1 MWIEN
6 LELINLIALSINAI
20 SYGWFAKEFWNIS
33 VNRRLIN
40 FEWIKILIVVFT
52 LSSILS
58 SINFKI
64 QKMII
69 IIPIFQLILLMIT
82 LFTILGI
89 AWYKEKNEKDSI
101 GLYWQ
106 GKTYRL
112 NDRRVPV
119 KRKEL
124 YEILNSIL
132 TKGLNNYN
140 KGEKYEKKNN

>member
-6 LELINLIALSINAI
+6 LQMINLIALIVNI
-20 SYGWFAKEFWNIS
+20 LSYVSFAKEFWNIS

-40 FEWIKILIVVFT
+40 FEWIKILIVIFT

-69 IIPIFQLILLMIT
+69 IIPIFQLIILMIT

-89 AWYKEKNEKDSI
+89 GWYKKNK
-101 GLYWQ
+101 
-106 GKTYRL
+106 
-112 NDRRVPV
+112 
-119 KRKEL
+119 KE
-124 YEILNSIL
+124 
-132 TKGLNNYN
+132 
-140 KGEKYEKKNN
+140 

>member
-1 MWIEN
+1 MRIEN
-6 LELINLIALSINAI
+6 LELINLIALSINTI

-33 VNRRLIN
+33 VNKQLIN

-89 AWYKEKNEKDSI
+89 GWYKEKK
-101 GLYWQ
+101 
-106 GKTYRL
+106 
-112 NDRRVPV
+112 
-119 KRKEL
+119 
-124 YEILNSIL
+124 
-132 TKGLNNYN
+132 
-140 KGEKYEKKNN
+140 

>member
-6 LELINLIALSINAI
+6 LELINLIALSINTI

-40 FEWIKILIVVFT
+40 FEWIKMLIVIFT

-58 SINFKI
+58 SIDFKAER
-64 QKMII
+64 MII

-89 AWYKEKNEKDSI
+89 AWYKEKK
-101 GLYWQ
+101 
-106 GKTYRL
+106 
-112 NDRRVPV
+112 
-119 KRKEL
+119 
-124 YEILNSIL
+124 
-132 TKGLNNYN
+132 
-140 KGEKYEKKNN
+140 

>member
-33 VNRRLIN
+33 VNRQLIN
-40 FEWIKILIVVFT
+40 FERIKILIVIFT

-89 AWYKEKNEKDSI
+89 GWYKEKNK
-101 GLYWQ
+101 
-106 GKTYRL
+106 
-112 NDRRVPV
+112 
-119 KRKEL
+119 KE
-124 YEILNSIL
+124 
-132 TKGLNNYN
+132 
-140 KGEKYEKKNN
+140 